1 MSAVRL
7 DEARLTFPDSAQN
20 PTPPRRKDRK
30 INVHA
35 NGEKLELGAIGEI
48 ELQAGDRLWFRANS
62 SGVTNGTLASLAGT
76 DEQGR
81 LVTTGG
87 FVVPE
92 DYLKIAHG
100 YATTSHSSQGLTA
113 NFAVVFGA
121 SFDQKA
127 IYVSHSRARERVDTY
142 VPSKEAFLS
151 RAERAQG
158 ERLGVLEAIADAKRK
173 NDGTNGFKV
182 GDRVTWNYEARGG
195 YGYVMAVPGVVTKLA
210 GKRVEIAVPSQSK
223 QARTRVGSIT
233 LPDSQWIRV
242 TRWVKPEKLVPRHTR
257 ASPEEVARLIE
268 SEPEKKPMDKIQVR
282 QIDDPERDRSA
293 AGGT

>member
-1 MSAVRL
+1 
-7 DEARLTFPDSAQN
+7 
-20 PTPPRRKDRK
+20 
-30 INVHA
+30 
-35 NGEKLELGAIGEI
+35 
-48 ELQAGDRLWFRANS
+48 
-62 SGVTNGTLASLAGT
+62 
-76 DEQGR
+76 
-81 LVTTGG
+81 VTTDG

-182 GDRVTWNYEARGG
+182 GDRVTWNYEARGW
-195 YGYVMAVPGVVTKLA
+195 YGYAMPVPGVVTKYHYS
-210 GKRVEIAVPSQSK
+210 EI
-223 QARTRVGSIT
+223 R
-233 LPDSQWIRV
+233 
-242 TRWVKPEKLVPRHTR
+242 
-257 ASPEEVARLIE
+257 
-268 SEPEKKPMDKIQVR
+268 
-282 QIDDPERDRSA
+282 
-293 AGGT
+293 